1 MKIDIVSA
9 FPVSPST
16 VRSAFVQDTEV
27 NDIMGTG
34 TTNNVTLFTEL
45 PELLIS
51 LGSRYI
57 APGKRNGVC

>member
-27 NDIMGTG
+27 NDIVSTD
-34 TTNNVTLFTEL
+34 TTSNVTLFTDL
-45 PELLIS
+45 PELLVS
-51 LGSRYI
+51 LGSRCI
-57 APGKRNGVC
+57 APSKRNGVC